1 MAEIKTPK
9 GSPSIDMTPMVDLAF
24 LLVTFFML
32 AATFRT
38 DEPVEVSIPSSI
50 GDKEIPEKT
59 LVLVTV
65 DKGGRIYFSCTGEE
79 VRKKVVTQMAAKYK
93 VPLSEDN
100 IKEFVRITSIGCSM
114 GELPQYL
121 SLDGEGRKNY
131 RKQDA
136 DFVGIPSDSLNNQLK
151 DWINFANREMLDY
164 GKKMFEEES
173 AKQGK
178 GQAPLRPEDYKPKF
192 VLKAAMD
199 AEYVRVKTAIETFRD
214 LNLNNLNFVTS
225 QEAAAVVK

>member
-50 GDKEIPEKT
+50 GDQEIPEKT

-65 DKGGRIYFSCTGEE
+65 DKGGRIFFSCTGEE
-79 VRKKVVTQMAAKYK
+79 VRKKVLAQMAAKYK

-100 IKEFVRITSIGCSM
+100 VKEFARITSIGCSM
-114 GELPQYL
+114 SQLPQYL
-121 SLDGEGRKNY
+121 SLDGEGRKN
-131 RKQDA
+131 
-136 DFVGIPSDSLNNQLK
+136 FPTETGIPSDSLHNELK

-164 GKKMFEEES
+164 GKKTFEEES
-173 AKQGK
+173 AKQSK
-178 GQAPLRPEDYKPKF
+178 NAAPLKADDYKPKF

-199 AEYVRVKTAIETFRD
+199 AEYVRVKSAIETFRD
-214 LNLNNLNFVTS
+214 LKLNNLNFVTS
-225 QEAAAVVK
+225 QEAAPVR

>member
-50 GDKEIPEKT
+50 GDQEIPEKT

-65 DKGGRIYFSCTGEE
+65 DKGGRIFFSCTGEE
-79 VRKKVVTQMAAKYK
+79 VRKKVLAQMAAKYK

-100 IKEFVRITSIGCSM
+100 VKEFARITSIGCSM
-114 GELPQYL
+114 SQLPQYL
-121 SLDGEGRKNY
+121 SLDGEGRKN
-131 RKQDA
+131 
-136 DFVGIPSDSLNNQLK
+136 FPTTVGIPSDSLHNELK

-164 GKKMFEEES
+164 GKKTFEEES

-178 GQAPLRPEDYKPKF
+178 NAVPLKVDDYKPKF

-199 AEYVRVKTAIETFRD
+199 AEYVRVKSAIETFRD
-214 LNLNNLNFVTS
+214 LKLNNLNFVTS
-225 QEAAAVVK
+225 QEAAPVR

>member
-50 GDKEIPEKT
+50 GEQEIPEKT

-65 DKGGRIYFSCTGEE
+65 DKGGRIFFSCTGEE
-79 VRKKVVTQMAAKYK
+79 VRKKVLAQMAAKYK

-100 IKEFVRITSIGCSM
+100 VKEFARITSIGCSM
-114 GELPQYL
+114 NQLPQYL
-121 SLDGEGRKNY
+121 SLDGEGRKN
-131 RKQDA
+131 
-136 DFVGIPSDSLNNQLK
+136 FPTEVGIPSDSLHNELK

-164 GKKMFEEES
+164 GKKTFEEES
-173 AKQGK
+173 SKLGK
-178 GQAPLRPEDYKPKF
+178 KSEPLKPEDYKPKF

-199 AEYVRVKTAIETFRD
+199 AEYVRVKSAIETFRD
-214 LNLNNLNFVTS
+214 LKLNNLNFVTS
-225 QEAAAVVK
+225 QEAAPLRH

>member
-1 MAEIKTPK
+1 MADIKKPK

-38 DEPVEVSIPSSI
+38 DEPVDVSIPSSI

-65 DKGGRIYFSCTGEE
+65 DKGGRIFFSCTGEE
-79 VRKKVVTQMAAKYK
+79 VRTKVVSQMAAKYK
-93 VPLSEDN
+93 VQLTPDQVA
-100 IKEFVRITSIGCSM
+100 EFVKISSIGCSM
-114 GELPQYL
+114 NELPQYL
-121 SLDGEGRKNY
+121 SLDGQGRKEYRLKDPNY
-131 RKQDA
+131 
-136 DFVGIPSDSLNNQLK
+136 VGIPSDSLHNELK
-151 DWINFANREMLDY
+151 DWINFANREMLDF
-164 GKKMFEEES
+164 GKKTFEEES
-173 AKQGK
+173 GKQGK
-178 GQAPLRPEDYKPKF
+178 NSAPLKAEDYKPKF

-199 AEYVRVKTAIETFRD
+199 AEYVRVKQAIEVFRD

-225 QEAAAVVK
+225 QEAAPIK

>member
-1 MAEIKTPK
+1 MADIKTPK

-50 GDKEIPEKT
+50 GEKDIPEKT

-65 DKGGRIYFSCTGEE
+65 DKGGRIFFSCSGEE

-93 VPLSEDN
+93 VPLSEAN
-100 IKEFVRITSIGCSM
+100 VKEFARITSIGCSM
-114 GELPQYL
+114 SQLPQYL
-121 SLDGEGRKNY
+121 SLDGEGRKN
-131 RKQDA
+131 
-136 DFVGIPSDSLNNQLK
+136 FPTETGIPSDSLHNELK

-164 GKKMFEEES
+164 GKKTFEEES
-173 AKQGK
+173 SKQSK
-178 GQAPLRPEDYKPKF
+178 NQPPLKADDYKPKF

-199 AEYVRVKTAIETFRD
+199 AEYVRVKNAIETFRD

-225 QEAAAVVK
+225 QEAQPLVK

>member
-1 MAEIKTPK
+1 MAEIKTSK

-65 DKGGRIYFSCTGEE
+65 DKGGRVFFSCTGEE
-79 VRKKVVTQMAAKYK
+79 VRKKVLMQMAAKYK
-93 VPLSEDN
+93 VPLSEDHV
-100 IKEFVRITSIGCSM
+100 KEFVKITSIGCSM
-114 GELPQYL
+114 NQLPQYL
-121 SLDGEGRKNY
+121 SLDGEGRK
-131 RKQDA
+131 K
-136 DFVGIPSDSLNNQLK
+136 FPTEIGIPSDSLHNELK

-164 GKKMFEEES
+164 GKKTFEEES
-173 AKQGK
+173 SKLGK
-178 GQAPLRPEDYKPKF
+178 NSEPLKPEDYKPKF

-199 AEYVRVKTAIETFRD
+199 AEYVRVKTVIDVFRD

-225 QEAAAVVK
+225 QEAVPL